1 MVFVTLFTRLKN
13 VHLLK
18 DVGMIPYLLHRD
30 YGYHSIM
37 ATRKNE
43 TSYPSLKQEVKGL
56 SIRFIRGKGALY
68 LIRNAKK
75 IDVLNVYHLN
85 LQSFFNLLIFRLL
98 KKKSAKSYLKLDID
112 DRGLKR
118 LLQPGAVGFIKRRTI
133 DLADLVSAE
142 TKRIRKKLHDIYGE
156 KILYIPNGYYAEEQ
170 DTEEAFHKNNVILTV
185 GELGTEAKATEVLI
199 RAFVKAAE
207 DRKDWK
213 LQLVGPVAEG
223 FRNPYPEDARIT
235 FEGKITDRNRLNRIY
250 REAKI
255 FAFPSRHESFG
266 IAMLEA
272 ASAGDYIVST
282 KGVPAARD
290 IIEVTGEGKI
300 VPVDDTEAL
309 SMVFRK
315 LMNSDRDWDGKAR
328 DIARKTS
335 DHFRWEKII
344 PGLEERLGQ
353 I

>member
-30 YGYHSIM
+30 YGVQSIM
-37 ATRKNE
+37 TTRRNE
-43 TSYPSLKQEVKGL
+43 KSYPSLKQEVKGL

-68 LIRNAKK
+68 LIRNAKN

-98 KKKSAKSYLKLDID
+98 KKKTAKSYLKLDID

-118 LLQPGAVGFIKRRTI
+118 LLQPGTVGFIKRRTV

-142 TKRIRKKLHDIYGE
+142 TKRIWKKLYDIYGE
-156 KILYIPNGYYAEEQ
+156 KILYVPNGYYTEEQ
-170 DTEEAFHKNNVILTV
+170 EAETEFHKKNIILTV

-199 RAFVKAAE
+199 RAFVKAVQ
-207 DRKDWK
+207 DTQDWK

-223 FRNPYPEDARIT
+223 FQNPYPEDSRII

-272 ASAGDYIVST
+272 AAQGDYIVST
-282 KGVPAARD
+282 RGVPAARD
-290 IIEVTGEGKI
+290 IIEVTGGGRI
-300 VPVDDTEAL
+300 VPVDDTQAL
-309 SMVFRK
+309 SGVFRK
-315 LMNSDRDWDGKAR
+315 LMDSDRDWDGKAK

-344 PGLEERLGQ
+344 PGLEERLRQ